1 MVGEKPNISECERAS
16 NSYIMSIVAIAVGLP
31 IPIINLIATFIFFLA
46 QRKASYFVRWHS
58 MQALLSQVSLL
69 VLNSRAWYWTYDVV
83 FTGESAVSN
92 EYVAYLIAVVL
103 INLTEFFATLYAASK
118 VRKGIDVRFWFFSDL
133 TDTFVKK

>member
-1 MVGEKPNISECERAS
+1 MIGEKPNVSDCERAS

-31 IPIINLIATFIFFLA
+31 IPIINLVATFIVFLA

-58 MQALLSQVSLL
+58 MQALLSQLSLL
-69 VLNSRAWYWTYDVV
+69 ILNSRAWYWTYDIV
-83 FTGESAVSN
+83 FAGEEAVSN
-92 EYVAYLIAVVL
+92 EYIAYLIAVIL
-103 INLTEFFATLYAASK
+103 INLTEFFATLYAASN